1 DAADIQAGQTLW
13 QTANLTSPGF
23 GAMQAKCGSCHT
35 QDGRDLKYFNYSN
48 LSIQTRAMFHGLTA
62 QQGNQIA
69 SYIRSLNVPTST
81 YARPW
86 NPPYQPGPGMDSRPV
101 SDWAAGAGLDA
112 VLDNDADTLNYVLP
126 GGSTANIA
134 GNAYLNQREI
144 PIVLQLR
151 DWNHW
156 LPIIHPID

>member
-1 DAADIQAGQTLW
+1 
-13 QTANLTSPGF
+13 
-23 GAMQAKCGSCHT
+23 
-35 QDGRDLKYFNYSN
+35 
-48 LSIQTRAMFHGLTA
+48 
-62 QQGNQIA
+62 
-69 SYIRSLNVPTST
+69 
-81 YARPW
+81 W

-156 LPIIHPID
+156 LPIIHPIDAFGAQFTSNKLYTMYSQVRGELIPNDPTTYKAHYSDMVTWVTNQRTSFLPLVIRPRTSTAWSNLLYGREIYSVALW